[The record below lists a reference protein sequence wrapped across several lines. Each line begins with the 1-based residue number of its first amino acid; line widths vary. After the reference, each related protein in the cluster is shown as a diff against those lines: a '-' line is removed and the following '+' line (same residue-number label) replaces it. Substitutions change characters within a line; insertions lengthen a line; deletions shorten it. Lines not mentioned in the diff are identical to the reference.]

1 MRAALP
7 AGRAARSNPLPA
19 EETRPLGAEE
29 FRALM
34 APLGPFESRPML
46 AVAVSGGADSL
57 ALCLLADCWAR
68 EHDGTVVGL
77 TVDHGIREAAAEE
90 AERVGAWL
98 AARGIAHHILV
109 WRPPPQ
115 RRHVPATRR
124 AAPHALRP

>member
-57 ALCLLADCWAR
+57 ALCLLAAAWAR
-68 EHDGTVVGL
+68 ERHGKAVGL
-77 TVDHGIREAAAEE
+77 TVDHGLREAAAEE
-90 AERVGAWL
+90 AHRVGIWL
-98 AARGIAHHILV
+98 SARGIDHHILV
-109 WRPPPQ
+109 WRPPAQ
-115 RRHVPATRR
+115 
-124 AAPHALRP
+124 L